1 MEMKGIFRSLAI
13 AGVLALGATAV
24 GATTPAVGTAKNATV
39 GELLANGQISEQA
52 VQQLIMHTGL
62 TMDQAKADTLDQIV
76 AKRWQNS

>member
-13 AGVLALGATAV
+13 ASVLALGATAV
-24 GATTPAVGTAKNATV
+24 GATTPAVGPKNATV
-39 GELLANGQISEQA
+39 GELMANGQISEQA
-52 VQQLIMHTGL
+52 VQELILHTGL

>member
-1 MEMKGIFRSLAI
+1 MKGIFRSLAI
-13 AGVLALGATAV
+13 ASVLALGATAV
-24 GATTPAVGTAKNATV
+24 GATTPAVGSKGSTV
-39 GELLANGQISEQA
+39 GELLAAGQISEQA

>member
-13 AGVLALGATAV
+13 VSVLALGATAV
-24 GATTPAVGTAKNATV
+24 GATTPAVGGKGQTV
-39 GELLANGQISEQA
+39 GQLLAAGQISPQA

-62 TMDQAKADTLDQIV
+62 TMDQAKADTLDEII